1 MDTATMG
8 GPVAAWRRAHG
19 WTRRD
24 LAQAA
29 GCGYATA
36 ANAELGVPAT
46 VPMAVLDLAERV
58 DGPDVA
64 DGLRRE
70 YGAWRRAVG
79 DALLAG
85 AGGRSA

>member
-1 MDTATMG
+1 MATDG
-8 GPVAAWRRAHG
+8 GPVAAWRRARG

-36 ANAELGVPAT
+36 ANAELGVPAG
-46 VPMAVLDLAERV
+46 VPLAILAMAERV

-70 YGAWRRAVG
+70 YAEWRRGMG
-79 DALLAG
+79 DALLR
-85 AGGRSA
+85 GGRTA